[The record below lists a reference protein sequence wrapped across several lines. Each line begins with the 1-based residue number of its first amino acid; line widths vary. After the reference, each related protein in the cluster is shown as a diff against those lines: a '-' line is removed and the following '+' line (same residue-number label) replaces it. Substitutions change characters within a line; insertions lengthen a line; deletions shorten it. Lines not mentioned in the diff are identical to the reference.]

1 MEYSIINCV
10 SDPVIRQEIDQMAFY
25 RGLSTWNLREFIQKR
40 KFHGTKAVVWY
51 ADRDYLTGIPEDVIL
66 TFSAQCPLVMLGGKR
81 RQEEI
86 RKEGAALF
94 QDAFRRRLLTFDH
107 LPEWNGRTMAYGR
120 LKICR
125 QSRRVFLDGENVEL
139 SGFAYDVF
147 LLLVEHV
154 GEAVSR
160 ELINQTLPRRSRSS
174 LRNVDTHIKYIR
186 RQMDW
191 GHVIRCVRSVGYYIP
206 MDEFYRYCTENVS
219 PTDRLRIF

>member
-1 MEYSIINCV
+1 M
-10 SDPVIRQEIDQMAFY
+10 
-25 RGLSTWNLREFIQKR
+25 
-40 KFHGTKAVVWY
+40 
-51 ADRDYLTGIPEDVIL
+51 
-66 TFSAQCPLVMLGGKR
+66 
-81 RQEEI
+81 
-86 RKEGAALF
+86 
-94 QDAFRRRLLTFDH
+94 
-107 LPEWNGRTMAYGR
+107 
-120 LKICR
+120 
-125 QSRRVFLDGENVEL
+125 DGENVEL